1 MKAKLAQLLL
11 VIKAALLYVFKVA
24 KRCTKVVIEETILVL
39 QYLDNFL
46 GA

>member
-1 MKAKLAQLLL
+1 MKAKLVQLLL
-11 VIKAALLYVFKVA
+11 VIKAILLYAFKIA
-24 KRCTKVVIEETILVL
+24 KRCTKVVTEETILVL